1 MASQS
6 RLKSTDELRATVPDL
21 LEPNIYGFEIKKLQE
36 LRKTRY
42 HNTLFGKD
50 VRSKLLQGTIG
61 GGSGLPNDSDQQ

>member
-1 MASQS
+1 MRTTS
-6 RLKSTDELRATVPDL
+6 VPDL
-21 LEPNIYGFEIKKLQE
+21 PEPNIYGFEIKKLQE

-61 GGSGLPNDSDQQ
+61 GGGGGGLPHDSDQQ